1 MQKKA
6 SDWYNDG
13 DNYTS
18 CTFWAVKLSNM
29 EQILEPSTKAILC
42 FDFSIAGHL
51 QVAAE
56 NFFIVDQWSYSVFF
70 VYNCDQ
76 VYQFSMKLL
85 CVGCFL
91 YKNMV
96 HKWNSVAQYQGS

>member
-1 MQKKA
+1 MQKKKQA
-6 SDWYNDG
+6 THIMMETTALAY
-13 DNYTS
+13 
-18 CTFWAVKLSNM
+18 CTFWVVKLSNM

-76 VYQFSMKLL
+76 VYQFSMKFL
-85 CVGCFL
+85 CVGCFFI
-91 YKNMV
+91 
-96 HKWNSVAQYQGS
+96 